1 MRGPAFAAVRVEGDI
16 RARSLPQ
23 LIRGSLNLVRVHPLC
38 RPRRPIPPAQ
48 GARRIAEITRAKDA
62 SPASAGPLGSGA
74 CPCDVASGNVRV
86 VPAVLLLD
94 LPKDAI
100 PGLRRVFDV
109 RARQGNKWGVPQL
122 ERRAPVRRRCGVARP
137 QYALPCRC
145 FVLERAP

>member
-1 MRGPAFAAVRVEGDI
+1 M
-16 RARSLPQ
+16 
-23 LIRGSLNLVRVHPLC
+23 
-38 RPRRPIPPAQ
+38 
-48 GARRIAEITRAKDA
+48 
-62 SPASAGPLGSGA
+62 
-74 CPCDVASGNVRV
+74 RV

-145 FVLERAP
+145 FVLERAPRRVVRRLLAVEFVVHKSEARAVWGNAGGLIFI